1 MQRHGCLAG
10 AKKAR
15 NMCLDPGT
23 RLVLSCL
30 AISCLLAAQ
39 LAIAPGQPASGGEI
53 NKKLRTVPLN
63 VIAMATLRNHFATH
77 PKSLDY
83 LVKSYDLP
91 PAYKRTRGLFVTIY
105 KEGKT
110 RACWGSISPNHGDL
124 VSATIFTTEGALSKE
139 YRFPPI
145 KGKEIDELK
154 AQVTVIEKIVP
165 VGRGETLHPLTE
177 GLMVRSNGRGAVL
190 LPGEASDPYY
200 QVMQCKLKAGINP
213 KAKCQLYRIKANVI
227 R

>member
-1 MQRHGCLAG
+1 MQKQGCLAA
-10 AKKAR
+10 AKNAR
-15 NMCLDPGT
+15 LMCLNPGT

-30 AISCLLAAQ
+30 AISCLLAAG
-39 LAIAPGQPASGGEI
+39 LNFASERPASGGEI
-53 NKKLRTVPLN
+53 NKKLRTIPLN
-63 VIAMATLRNHFATH
+63 VIAMATLRNHFAQH
-77 PKSLDY
+77 PKSLDH

-91 PAYKRTRGLFVTIY
+91 PAYKRARGLFVTIY
-105 KEGKT
+105 KGDKT

-124 VSATIFTTEGALSKE
+124 VSATIFTTEGALTKE
-139 YRFPPI
+139 YRFSQI
-145 KGKEIDELK
+145 KAKEIDDLK
-154 AQVTVIEKIVP
+154 AQVTVIEKIMP